1 MLIASRPYPDPE
13 LVALI
18 TAQQRELRVLDG
30 GLDGQVF
37 PMHDDARYLVGVRAG
52 RAVACGAIQSR
63 PDRTAEIKRMYVVP
77 QLRGSGL
84 GAQMLA
90 ALEQF
95 ARRTGHDSVCL
106 ETGSYLPAAIALYQS
121 AGYHRIPVY
130 GEYVTNPHSVC
141 FAKQLPVPV

>member
-13 LVALI
+13 LVALVI
-18 TAQQRELRVLDG
+18 AQQRELRMLDG
-30 GLDGQVF
+30 GLDGQAF
-37 PMHDDARYLVGVRAG
+37 PMHDDARYLVGVRDG

-63 PDRTAEIKRMYVVP
+63 PGRTAEIKRMYVVP
-77 QLRGSGL
+77 AQRGNGL
-84 GAQMLA
+84 GRQILA

-95 ARRTGHDSVCL
+95 AVRTGHESVCL
-106 ETGSYLPAAIALYQS
+106 ETATYLPTALALYQA

-130 GEYVTNPHSVC
+130 GEYVNNPYSLC